1 MMRTHDSLRRSG
13 FTLIELMIVLAVL
26 AVLLFV
32 VAPSFR
38 EMMDVQRVRGVSDQ
52 FVTDVQFARTEAAS
66 RQEVVGITFKPP
78 AAANTCYIVH
88 TCGSSTAANC
98 KCDCNAAA
106 GSRCPDP
113 ALVADPPREIKTV
126 QHADTKVRLVPVLNN
141 GNPVNPLAPSPT
153 SITFDPA
160 TGAMTAYY
168 PTGVVVGPRPIGG
181 AFWSRVGST
190 TVGSTV
196 IVRNVVSTSGRPTTC
211 KPAGSSI
218 NGVSPC

>member
-1 MMRTHDSLRRSG
+1 MFSG
-13 FTLIELMIVLAVL
+13 
-26 AVLLFV
+26 
-32 VAPSFR
+32 S
-38 EMMDVQRVRGVSDQ
+38 RGVSDQ

-196 IVRNVVSTSGRPTTC
+196 IVRTSSHIGSPHHLQASRQFHQGSLDIML
-211 KPAGSSI
+211 KSALRLPARRLQHGLSL
-218 NGVSPC
+218 VE